1 MVVKSNNIY
10 FDMMIQTPD
19 VNYRGVSRR
28 KDSREKLIKVEENH
42 FQIKMKNILRKI
54 NCKNNSKKDNEINK
68 DTVII

>member
-1 MVVKSNNIY
+1 
-10 FDMMIQTPD
+10 MMMQTPD
-19 VNYRGVSRR
+19 VNYREVSRR

-54 NCKNNSKKDNEINK
+54 NCKNNSKIDNEMNK